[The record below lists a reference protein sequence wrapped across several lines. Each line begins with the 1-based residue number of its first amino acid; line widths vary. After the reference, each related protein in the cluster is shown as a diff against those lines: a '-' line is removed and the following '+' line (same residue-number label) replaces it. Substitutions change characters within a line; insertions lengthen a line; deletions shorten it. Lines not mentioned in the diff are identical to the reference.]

1 MTNLQPE
8 SVSRETLMS
17 KYFPGQ
23 EDAIRAYAEFLTTAG
38 IERGLIGPREGE
50 RIWERHIF
58 NCLPVTQL
66 LPQGASLFDIGSGA
80 GLPGIVIALARPDLK
95 VTLIEPL
102 ERRVEFLNEAVAAIA
117 AGGVEIEVIRGRA
130 QDVKKSADFVTARAV
145 APMEKLKKMSWHMVK
160 TGGSLLAMK
169 GESAANEMVGIKG
182 AELHE
187 IKLEG
192 IELGRVISV
201 RKGSLISAEI
211 SAWLIHV
218 KQAIARARQRS
229 SASGG

>member
-8 SVSRETLMS
+8 SDPSQVSRETYIR

-23 EDAIRAYAEFLTTAG
+23 EDAIRAYAEFLITAG

-102 ERRVEFLNEAVAAIA
+102 ERRVEFLNEAVSAIT

-182 AELHE
+182 AQLHE

-201 RKGSLISAEI
+201 RKGSVISA
-211 SAWLIHV
+211 
-218 KQAIARARQRS
+218 
-229 SASGG
+229 

>member
-8 SVSRETLMS
+8 SVSRETS
-17 KYFPGQ
+17 IQKYFPGQ
-23 EDAIRAYAEFLTTAG
+23 EHAIRAYAEFLTTAG

-117 AGGVEIEVIRGRA
+117 AAGVEIEVIRGRA

-192 IELGRVISV
+192 IELGRIISV
-201 RKGSLISAEI
+201 RKGSVISA
-211 SAWLIHV
+211 
-218 KQAIARARQRS
+218 
-229 SASGG
+229 

>member
-8 SVSRETLMS
+8 SVSRETLIN

-23 EDAIRAYAEFLTTAG
+23 EGAIRAYAEFLTTAG

-102 ERRVEFLNEAVAAIA
+102 ERRVEFLNEAVTAIA

-169 GESAANEMVGIKG
+169 GESAATEMVGIKG

-201 RKGSLISAEI
+201 RKGSLISA
-211 SAWLIHV
+211 
-218 KQAIARARQRS
+218 
-229 SASGG
+229 

>member
-8 SVSRETLMS
+8 SVSRETLIN

-23 EDAIRAYAEFLTTAG
+23 EGAIRAYGEFLTTAG

-66 LPQGASLFDIGSGA
+66 VPQGASLFDIGSGA

-169 GESAANEMVGIKG
+169 GESASTEMVGIKG

-201 RKGSLISAEI
+201 RKGSLISA
-211 SAWLIHV
+211 
-218 KQAIARARQRS
+218 
-229 SASGG
+229 

>member
-8 SVSRETLMS
+8 SVSRETLLTQ
-17 KYFPGQ
+17 YFPGQ
-23 EDAIRAYAEFLTTAG
+23 EEAIRAYAEFLTTAG

-50 RIWERHIF
+50 RIWDRHIF
-58 NCLPVTQL
+58 NCLPITQL
-66 LPQGASLFDIGSGA
+66 LPNGASLFDIGSGA

-117 AGGVEIEVIRGRA
+117 AGGVEIAVIRGRA

-145 APMEKLKKMSWHMVK
+145 APMEKLKKISWHMVK

-169 GESAANEMVGIKG
+169 GESAATEMVGIKG

-201 RKGSLISAEI
+201 RKGSVISA
-211 SAWLIHV
+211 
-218 KQAIARARQRS
+218 
-229 SASGG
+229 

>member
-1 MTNLQPE
+1 MENLQPE
-8 SVSRETLMS
+8 SLSSVSVSRETLTQETLIA

-23 EDAIRAYAEFLTTAG
+23 EGSIEAFAQFLVGAG

-50 RIWERHIF
+50 RIWDRHIF

-66 LPQGASLFDIGSGA
+66 LPNGASLFDIGSGA
-80 GLPGIVIALARPDLK
+80 GLPGIVIALARPDLQ

-102 ERRVEFLNEAVAAIA
+102 ERRIEFLNEAVAAI
-117 AGGVEIEVIRGRA
+117 GDLPFPIQVIRGRA

-145 APMEKLKKMSWHMVK
+145 APLEKLKKMSWHMVK

-169 GESAANEMVGIKG
+169 GESAATEMVGVKG

-187 IKLEG
+187 IKLDG
-192 IELGRVISV
+192 IELGRIISI
-201 RKGSLISAEI
+201 RKGA
-211 SAWLIHV
+211 
-218 KQAIARARQRS
+218 
-229 SASGG
+229 

>member
-8 SVSRETLMS
+8 SDPSQVSRETLAHS
-17 KYFPGQ
+17 TNINKYFPGQ
-23 EDAIRAYAEFLTTAG
+23 EGAIRAYAEFLTTAG

-145 APMEKLKKMSWHMVK
+145 APMEKLKKISWHMVK

-201 RKGSLISAEI
+201 RKGSLISA
-211 SAWLIHV
+211 
-218 KQAIARARQRS
+218 
-229 SASGG
+229 

>member
-8 SVSRETLMS
+8 SVSRETTIS
-17 KYFPGQ
+17 TYFPGQ
-23 EDAIRAYAEFLTTAG
+23 EEAIRAYAEFLTTAG

-50 RIWERHIF
+50 RIWDRHIF
-58 NCLPVTQL
+58 NCLPITQL
-66 LPQGASLFDIGSGA
+66 LPNGASLFDIGSGA

-117 AGGVEIEVIRGRA
+117 TAGVEIAVIRGRA

-145 APMEKLKKMSWHMVK
+145 APMEKLKKISWHMVK

-169 GESAANEMVGIKG
+169 GESAATEMVGIKG

-201 RKGSLISAEI
+201 RKGSVISA
-211 SAWLIHV
+211 
-218 KQAIARARQRS
+218 
-229 SASGG
+229 

>member
-1 MTNLQPE
+1 MENLQPE
-8 SVSRETLMS
+8 SVSRETLIAT
-17 KYFPGQ
+17 YFPKQ
-23 EDAIRAYAEFLTTAG
+23 KEAIQAYAELLTSAG

-58 NCLPVTQL
+58 NCLPILSL
-66 LPQGASLFDIGSGA
+66 LPEGASLFDIGSGA

-102 ERRVEFLNEAVAAIA
+102 ERRVEFLREAVA
-117 AGGVEIEVIRGRA
+117 GTEIEVIRGRA

-145 APMEKLKKMSWHMVK
+145 APLEKLKKISWHMVK

-169 GESAANEMVGIKG
+169 GESAVAEMVGIKG

-192 IELGRVISV
+192 IELGRIVSI
-201 RKGSLISAEI
+201 RKG
-211 SAWLIHV
+211 
-218 KQAIARARQRS
+218 
-229 SASGG
+229 G